1 VARVEEGTL
10 LWSPSEKDIRDA
22 NLTGFMEWLARER
35 GLHFQDYHQLWEWS
49 VRDLEGFWG
58 AWWHYCHILSD
69 TPYETVLADRSM
81 PGARWF
87 PGARINY
94 AEHIFRGE
102 DAGRPALIAESEL
115 RPRFEVSWADLRRQ
129 TAAAAEAL
137 RRMGVGTGDRV
148 AAYLPNIPEAVT
160 GALAAA
166 ALGAVWSSC
175 SPDFGTGSVVDRFR
189 QIEPKVLLAVDGYRY
204 GGRDFDRL
212 EAVTAVLEALPTVEH
227 LVLVPYLDPQSPDR
241 ARQLVAG
248 RAGAGGRGPAVTT
261 WDEFLARGM
270 DGGEP
275 PPLTFTRVPFD
286 HPLWILYS
294 SGTTG
299 LPKPIVHGH
308 GGILLEHLKVLLLHH
323 DLKPGDRFFWFT
335 TTGWMMWNYLLSGLM
350 VGCTLVLY
358 DGSPGYPDLNRL
370 WRLAA
375 ETRIRLFGTSAP
387 FVISCMKAGIRPG
400 DRFDLSELRSVG
412 STGAPL
418 SADGFAWLHEAVKRD
433 LWVASVS
440 GGTDVC
446 TAFVLGCPLLP
457 VHAGEIQCR
466 GLGAKV
472 ESFDPDGKPLIDQVG
487 ELVITEP
494 LPSMPVGFWNDPDG
508 RRYREAYF
516 EMYPGVWRHGDWIRI
531 TPRGSSVIYG
541 RSDATINR
549 RGVRMGTADIY
560 RALDQIPE
568 VSDSLVVSLDWPD
581 GESYMILFVV
591 TAPGCSLDDGL
602 RERIR
607 RAIRETLSPRHVPDE
622 ITAAPDVPRTLNGKK
637 MEVPVRRILM
647 GQDPARAANRDSMA
661 NPESLDFYIGQ
672 VDRIRALRQQASQ

>member
-1 VARVEEGTL
+1 
-10 LWSPSEKDIRDA
+10 
-22 NLTGFMEWLARER
+22 
-35 GLHFQDYHQLWEWS
+35 
-49 VRDLEGFWG
+49 
-58 AWWHYCHILSD
+58 
-69 TPYETVLADRSM
+69 
-81 PGARWF
+81 
-87 PGARINY
+87 
-94 AEHIFRGE
+94 
-102 DAGRPALIAESEL
+102 
-115 RPRFEVSWADLRRQ
+115 
-129 TAAAAEAL
+129 
-137 RRMGVGTGDRV
+137 
-148 AAYLPNIPEAVT
+148 
-160 GALAAA
+160 
-166 ALGAVWSSC
+166 
-175 SPDFGTGSVVDRFR
+175 
-189 QIEPKVLLAVDGYRY
+189 
-204 GGRDFDRL
+204 
-212 EAVTAVLEALPTVEH
+212 
-227 LVLVPYLDPQSPDR
+227 
-241 ARQLVAG
+241 
-248 RAGAGGRGPAVTT
+248 
-261 WDEFLARGM
+261 
-270 DGGEP
+270 
-275 PPLTFTRVPFD
+275 
-286 HPLWILYS
+286 LYS

-400 DRFDLSELRSVG
+400 NRFDLSELRSVG